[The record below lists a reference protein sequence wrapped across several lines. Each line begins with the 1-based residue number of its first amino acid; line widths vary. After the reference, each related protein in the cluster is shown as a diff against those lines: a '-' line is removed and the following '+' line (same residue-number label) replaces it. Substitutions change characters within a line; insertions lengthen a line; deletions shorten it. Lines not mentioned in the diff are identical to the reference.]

1 MLKEFADYITYTLL
15 KLEPTSHLGDAL
27 NFFIYDTL
35 KIFLLLTTIV
45 YVVAIIRAYFPPEK
59 TKRILSHKREYIGNT
74 MAALLGIVT
83 PFCSCS
89 AVPLFIG
96 FVEAGVP
103 LGVTFS
109 FLISSPMVN
118 EIALIMLWGLFG
130 WKIALIYTG
139 TGVALAIVSGIVI
152 GKLKMEKYVQ
162 DYVWEIK
169 AGAGEIVQTTF
180 REKLVYARDYTVEL
194 LKRIWPYVI
203 IGIALGGI
211 VHGYIPTDFV
221 VKYAGRDN
229 PFAVLVAV
237 LIGIPLYSNAAGM
250 IPVVQALVG
259 KGMAMGTVLAF
270 MMSVTAISFPEAVI
284 LKNVLKMRL
293 IYTFFGIVAV
303 GIVIV
308 GYLVQRDFI
317 GGIEMEIKVLG
328 PGCANCVKME
338 ELAKTAV
345 KELGIEAK
353 IEKITDIGQIAMNG
367 ILSTPGLMVNGKIK
381 HSGKPLPSLEK
392 VKELIKGEA

>member
-1 MLKEFADYITYTLL
+1 VLKEFADYITYTLL
-15 KLEPTSHLGDAL
+15 KLDPTSHLGDAL

-45 YVVAIIRAYFPPEK
+45 YAVAIIRAYFPPEK
-59 TKRILSHKREYIGNT
+59 TKRILSHKREYLGNT

-139 TGVALAIVSGIVI
+139 TGVVLAIVSGIVI
-152 GKLKMEKYVQ
+152 GKLKMEMYVQ

-169 AGAGEIVQTTF
+169 AGAGEIVQTSF
-180 REKLVYARDYTVEL
+180 REKLIYGRDYTAEL

-303 GIVIV
+303 GIIIV
-308 GYLVQRDFI
+308 GYLF
-317 GGIEMEIKVLG
+317 
-328 PGCANCVKME
+328 N
-338 ELAKTAV
+338 T
-345 KELGIEAK
+345 
-353 IEKITDIGQIAMNG
+353 
-367 ILSTPGLMVNGKIK
+367 IL
-381 HSGKPLPSLEK
+381 
-392 VKELIKGEA
+392 

>member
-1 MLKEFADYITYTLL
+1 MLKQFADYVTFTLL
-15 KLEPTSHLGDAL
+15 KLQPTSHAGDAL

-45 YVVAIIRAYFPPEK
+45 FVIAIIRAYFPPEK
-59 TKRILSHKREYIGNT
+59 TKRILSHKREYIGNV
-74 MAALLGIVT
+74 MAALLGIIT

-96 FVEAGVP
+96 FVEAGIP

-139 TGVALAIVSGIVI
+139 TGVLLAIASGIVI
-152 GKLKMEKYVQ
+152 GRLGMAKYVQ
-162 DYVWEIK
+162 DYVWETK
-169 AGAGEIVQTTF
+169 VGNMEIVQTSF
-180 REKLVYARDYTVEL
+180 REKIEYARDYTADL
-194 LKRIWPYVI
+194 MKKIWPYVI
-203 IGIALGGI
+203 IGIGLGGI
-211 VHGYIPTDFV
+211 VHGYIPTELV

-284 LKNVLKMRL
+284 LKNVLKMPL
-293 IYTFFGIVAV
+293 IFTFFGIVTI
-303 GIVIV
+303 GIIIV
-308 GYLVQRDFI
+308 GYLFN
-317 GGIEMEIKVLG
+317 
-328 PGCANCVKME
+328 A
-338 ELAKTAV
+338 
-345 KELGIEAK
+345 
-353 IEKITDIGQIAMNG
+353 
-367 ILSTPGLMVNGKIK
+367 ILIN
-381 HSGKPLPSLEK
+381 
-392 VKELIKGEA
+392 